1 METTQRDDVA
11 EVLAAVRALPLEAR
25 VEAWHAVGVE
35 LFEVAS
41 RPTIDWGESSALA
54 VDAVTVDEELAQL
67 DAERRAL
74 EELTVTAAYVSRSAD
89 ATMHAFAAAHA
100 RVVTRHDVLEVD
112 QWESDPRQ
120 FVPGEFAADDLAAR
134 LGVRVGTAE
143 AWAEAGDAVRA
154 SLPRMFVMAGA
165 GEMRMTTCETVLR
178 ELEHLAP
185 AERESVEGM
194 LVSGRALLGGS
205 AAVKRRVRRLL
216 ASLGLSAPA
225 DEDASEALVEVSFRE
240 HPDQPR
246 LTQMTVV
253 MDADQAWQ
261 VQAAIDA
268 RARQLAQEHERLHG
282 GATRYRMNRAR
293 VDAFVDLLLG
303 SVRFDPIVR
312 LTVPV
317 RCFEDGTTPG
327 TSMPFAGQGSGMPV
341 PFGAIDRSRG
351 CSAQGGSGRGV
362 ARPAAGQAPWGALY
376 REAEDGVA
384 PLAAGQVGDGV
395 GIGTAGQRR
404 AATAPRSITRVADL
418 HVPGVGVVSAACV
431 ERLAGT
437 VGSAFTVALVD
448 EKRGVT
454 RWTSRFTYRPSIT
467 TRRFVEQRDEHCRFP
482 GCMRPG
488 EFCDADHV
496 VPYADGGA
504 TSGENLQL
512 LCRHH
517 HRAKTFGGWAV
528 VMRSDGVCVWNS
540 PTGTWYRTDPAD
552 PTAYEITSRE
562 GYALIA

>member
-74 EELTVTAAYVSRSAD
+74 EELTVTAVYVSRSAD

-178 ELEHLAP
+178 ELEHLEP

-216 ASLGLSAPA
+216 ASLGLSTPA

-317 RCFEDGTTPG
+317 RCFEDGVTPG
-327 TSMPFAGQGSGMPV
+327 TTMPFAGQGSGMPV
-341 PFGAIDRSRG
+341 SFGAVVRSQG
-351 CSAQGGSGRGV
+351 CAAPLG
-362 ARPAAGQAPWGALY
+362 AGQN
-376 REAEDGVA
+376 
-384 PLAAGQVGDGV
+384 GDGV
-395 GIGTAGQRR
+395 GVGASAGQRR
-404 AATAPRSITRVADL
+404 AATAPRSTTRVADL

-431 ERLAGT
+431 ERLAST
-437 VGSAFTVALVD
+437 VGAAFTVALVD

-504 TSGENLQL
+504 TSAANLQL

-528 VMRSDGVCVWNS
+528 AMRTDGVCVWNS
-540 PTGTWYRTDPAD
+540 PTGAWYRTDPAD

>member
-74 EELTVTAAYVSRSAD
+74 EELTVTAAYVSRSTD

-120 FVPGEFAADDLAAR
+120 FVPGEFTADDLAAR
-134 LGVRVGTAE
+134 LGIRVGTAE

-165 GEMRMTTCETVLR
+165 GEIRMTTCETVLR

-327 TSMPFAGQGSGMPV
+327 TTMPFAGQGSGVPV
-341 PFGAIDRSRG
+341 SFGAVVRSQG
-351 CSAQGGSGRGV
+351 CAAPLG
-362 ARPAAGQAPWGALY
+362 AGQN
-376 REAEDGVA
+376 
-384 PLAAGQVGDGV
+384 GDGV
-395 GIGTAGQRR
+395 GVGASASRRRVATGQRP
-404 AATAPRSITRVADL
+404 TTRVADL

-504 TSGENLQL
+504 TSAANLQL

-528 VMRSDGVCVWNS
+528 AMRTDGVCVWNS
-540 PTGTWYRTDPAD
+540 PTGAWYRTDPAD

>member
-1 METTQRDDVA
+1 METTQHDDVA

-178 ELEHLAP
+178 ELEHLEP
-185 AERESVEGM
+185 TERESVEGM

-317 RCFEDGTTPG
+317 RCFEDGVTPG
-327 TSMPFAGQGSGMPV
+327 TTMPFAGQGSGMPV
-341 PFGAIDRSRG
+341 SFGAVVRSQG
-351 CSAQGGSGRGV
+351 CAAPLG
-362 ARPAAGQAPWGALY
+362 AGQN
-376 REAEDGVA
+376 
-384 PLAAGQVGDGV
+384 GDGV
-395 GIGTAGQRR
+395 GVGASAGQRR
-404 AATAPRSITRVADL
+404 AATAPRSTTRVADL

-431 ERLAGT
+431 ERLAST
-437 VGSAFTVALVD
+437 VGAAFTVALVD

-504 TSGENLQL
+504 TSAANLQL

-528 VMRSDGVCVWNS
+528 AMRTDGVCVWNS
-540 PTGTWYRTDPAD
+540 PTGAWYRTDPAD

>member
-1 METTQRDDVA
+1 METTQHDDVA

-178 ELEHLAP
+178 ELEHLEP

-216 ASLGLSAPA
+216 ASLGLSTPA

-317 RCFEDGTTPG
+317 RCFEDGVTPG
-327 TSMPFAGQGSGMPV
+327 TTMPFAGQGSGMPV
-341 PFGAIDRSRG
+341 SFGAVVRSQG
-351 CSAQGGSGRGV
+351 CAAPLG
-362 ARPAAGQAPWGALY
+362 AGQN
-376 REAEDGVA
+376 
-384 PLAAGQVGDGV
+384 GDGV
-395 GIGTAGQRR
+395 GVGASAGQRR
-404 AATAPRSITRVADL
+404 AATAPRSTTRVADL

-431 ERLAGT
+431 ERLAST
-437 VGSAFTVALVD
+437 VGAAFTVALVD

-504 TSGENLQL
+504 TSAANLQL

-528 VMRSDGVCVWNS
+528 AMRTDGVCVWNS
-540 PTGTWYRTDPAD
+540 PTGAWYRTDPAD

>member
-1 METTQRDDVA
+1 METTQRDAVA

-25 VEAWHAVGVE
+25 VEAWHAMGVE
-35 LFEVAS
+35 LFEVAARS
-41 RPTIDWGESSALA
+41 TIDWGESSALA

-178 ELEHLAP
+178 ELEHLEP

-216 ASLGLSAPA
+216 ASLGLSTPA

-317 RCFEDGTTPG
+317 RCFEDGVTPG
-327 TSMPFAGQGSGMPV
+327 TTMPFAGQGSGMPV
-341 PFGAIDRSRG
+341 SFGAVVRSQG
-351 CSAQGGSGRGV
+351 CAAPLG
-362 ARPAAGQAPWGALY
+362 AGQN
-376 REAEDGVA
+376 
-384 PLAAGQVGDGV
+384 GDGV
-395 GIGTAGQRR
+395 GVGASAGQRR
-404 AATAPRSITRVADL
+404 AATAPRSTTRVADL

-431 ERLAGT
+431 ERLAST
-437 VGSAFTVALVD
+437 VGAAFTVALVD

-482 GCMRPG
+482 GCMRPS

-528 VMRSDGVCVWNS
+528 AMRADGVCVWNS
-540 PTGTWYRTDPAD
+540 PTGAWYRTDPAD